1 MTTSGACARAATG
14 NSAALAVAPSNRCR
28 RLMVIAISPACP
40 ALSMKRLTS
49 TVKPQ
54 RTAVAAY
61 ESIMRFP
68 DHALH
73 HSELLVAQVRH
84 QHQARRMRDRKR
96 QLRRRNHRLRR
107 HTARPEYRKLVG
119 RDRHGVAIIRFCD
132 IRDPDRMR
140 KTEMDRR
147 TVHRGKARGDLYRA
161 DRLRRLVWPH
171 RHHHRTGE
179 RPGSG

>member
-14 NSAALAVAPSNRCR
+14 NSAALAVAPSNTCR

-49 TVKPQ
+49 AVKPQ
-54 RTAVAAY
+54 RAAVAAY
-61 ESIMRFP
+61 ESMMRFS

-73 HSELLVAQVRH
+73 HSKLLVAQVRH

-96 QLRRRNHRLRR
+96 QLRRRDHRLRR

-119 RDRHGVAIIRFCD
+119 RDRHRVAIVRLCD
-132 IRDPDRMR
+132 IRNPDRMR
-140 KTEMDRR
+140 MTEMNRR
-147 TVHRGKARGDLYRA
+147 AVHRRKTR
-161 DRLRRLVWPH
+161 
-171 RHHHRTGE
+171 
-179 RPGSG
+179 